1 MPRQARLDAP
11 GALQHVMAR
20 GIERRKIFLDD
31 KDRTSFLERL
41 ALILEETQTQCYAWA
56 LIPNHFHILLR
67 IGTTPLSTVMRRLM
81 TGYAVTF
88 NIRHRRSGHLF
99 QNRYK
104 SVVCEEDTYL
114 LELTRYIHLNPLRAR
129 LVEDLKSLDKYQ
141 WAGHSAILGRRKNPL
156 IPALENEVPSAEGGL
171 SFSLSSGKGEKQNP
185 VNPVNPACPVEPGSL
200 PGCSTGVKKEKSLAE
215 KTVEDVLQFFGK
227 SLKEARRRY
236 RVFVEKGI
244 KRCHRTDLQGGGL
257 IRSAGGDRASL
268 IGQKKEDRE
277 KADQRVL
284 GSGDFV
290 SEILQHANEDADR
303 KKGRNISMAEVIS
316 RVCKEF
322 DIKIDELMVDIR
334 RAPYTH
340 ARSIISYFS
349 INELDYSGVD
359 VAKALNVS
367 RASVSKARSRGEKLI
382 DKDQYLWNLL
392 KTS

>member
-31 KDRTSFLERL
+31 KDRASFLERL

-129 LVEDLKSLDKYQ
+129 LAEDLKSLDKYQ

-156 IPALENEVPSAEGGL
+156 IPALEKEVPSAEGGL
-171 SFSLSSGKGEKQNP
+171 SFSLSSGKGKKQNP
-185 VNPVNPACPVEPGSL
+185 LNPVKP
-200 PGCSTGVKKEKSLAE
+200 VKKEKSLAE

-236 RVFVEKGI
+236 RVLVEKGI
-244 KRCHRTDLQGGGL
+244 KRGHRTDLQGGGL

>member
-114 LELTRYIHLNPLRAR
+114 LELTRYIHLNPLRAW

-156 IPALENEVPSAEGGL
+156 IPALEKEVPSAEGGL
-171 SFSLSSGKGEKQNP
+171 SFSLSSGKGKKQNP
-185 VNPVNPACPVEPGSL
+185 VNP
-200 PGCSTGVKKEKSLAE
+200 VKKEKSLAE
-215 KTVEDVLQFFGK
+215 KTVEDVLKFFGK

-244 KRCHRTDLQGGGL
+244 KHGHRTDLQGGGL

-322 DIKIDELMVDIR
+322 DIKIDELMLDIR

-349 INELDYSGVD
+349 INELDYSGAD

-382 DKDQYLWNLL
+382 DKKQSLWELL
-392 KTS
+392 KLS

>member
-156 IPALENEVPSAEGGL
+156 IPALEKEVPSAEGGL
-171 SFSLSSGKGEKQNP
+171 SFSLSSGKGKKQNP
-185 VNPVNPACPVEPGSL
+185 VNPVKP
-200 PGCSTGVKKEKSLAE
+200 VKKEKSLAE

-244 KRCHRTDLQGGGL
+244 KRGHRTDLQGGGL

>member
-11 GALQHVMAR
+11 GGLQHVMAR

-156 IPALENEVPSAEGGL
+156 IPALEKEVPSAEGGL
-171 SFSLSSGKGEKQNP
+171 SFSFSSGKGKKQNP

-236 RVFVEKGI
+236 RVFVDKGI
-244 KRCHRTDLQGGGL
+244 KHGHRTDLQGGGL

-268 IGQKKEDRE
+268 IGQKKEDTE
-277 KADQRVL
+277 K
-284 GSGDFV
+284 S
-290 SEILQHANEDADR
+290 
-303 KKGRNISMAEVIS
+303 
-316 RVCKEF
+316 
-322 DIKIDELMVDIR
+322 
-334 RAPYTH
+334 
-340 ARSIISYFS
+340 
-349 INELDYSGVD
+349 
-359 VAKALNVS
+359 
-367 RASVSKARSRGEKLI
+367 
-382 DKDQYLWNLL
+382 
-392 KTS
+392 

>member
-1 MPRQARLDAP
+1 
-11 GALQHVMAR
+11 
-20 GIERRKIFLDD
+20 
-31 KDRTSFLERL
+31 
-41 ALILEETQTQCYAWA
+41 
-56 LIPNHFHILLR
+56 
-67 IGTTPLSTVMRRLM
+67 M

-104 SVVCEEDTYL
+104 SVVCQEDTYL

-156 IPALENEVPSAEGGL
+156 IPALEKEVPSAEGGL
-171 SFSLSSGKGEKQNP
+171 SFSLSSGKGKKQNP

-244 KRCHRTDLQGGGL
+244 KRGHRTDLQGGGL

-268 IGQKKEDRE
+268 IGQKKGDRE
-277 KADQRVL
+277 KSDQRIL

-290 SEILQHANEDADR
+290 SGVL
-303 KKGRNISMAEVIS
+303 KKAKENAEHKAGCNISLAELIR
-316 RVCKEF
+316 RVCKKY
-322 DIKIDELMVDIR
+322 DIKTKELMLDIR
-334 RAPYTH
+334 RAPYNQ
-340 ARSIISYFS
+340 ARAIISYFS
-349 INELDYSGVD
+349 IHELGCRGSD
-359 VAKALNVS
+359 VAKTLNLS
-367 RASVSKARSRGEKLI
+367 RASVSKAMSRGEKLI
-382 DKDQYLWNLL
+382 DKKQSLWELL
-392 KTS
+392 KQS